1 MKKIGKDIDAD
12 VKTPSASKK
21 DTEGRRLPR
30 LRLSNAQVIIIGF
43 AAMILV
49 GAMLLMLP
57 ISTADRQGA
66 TFSDAVFTAT
76 SAVCVTGLVVQ
87 DTATYW
93 SAFGQAVIITLI
105 QIGGMGVV
113 TVTVAISLVSGRR
126 IGLRQRSTMMDSISA
141 PQVGG
146 IVKLTG
152 FILIMTA
159 SFELLGAVAMAPV
172 FISKLG
178 AGRGIWYAAFHSI
191 SAFCN
196 AGFDLFGIDGKF
208 SSLTGYH
215 DNAVVNAVIMLLIII
230 GGIGFLVW
238 DDVRTNKWH
247 LRRYRMQSKV
257 VLVVTLVLIFAPA
270 LWFFFLEFADEPL
283 GVRVLH
289 SLFQSVTLRTAGFNT
304 VDFSLISSSGLAIM
318 IVLMLIGGSP
328 GSTAGGMKTTTAA
341 VMTSTA
347 MSVFHRRDD
356 AHFFGRRISPDTIRD
371 AATLVT
377 MYVLLFLTGG
387 IVISVVEGLPLGE
400 CLFETASAVGTVGL
414 TMGITPSLGTVSRI
428 ILIALMYFGRVGG
441 LTLIFAVTSPT
452 AAPSSKLPQEK
463 LTVG

>member
-1 MKKIGKDIDAD
+1 MKI
-12 VKTPSASKK
+12 
-21 DTEGRRLPR
+21 PR
-30 LRLSNAQVIIIGF
+30 LRLTNAQVIILGF

-49 GAMLLMLP
+49 GTALLMLP
-57 ISTADRQGA
+57 VSTADGSGA
-66 TFSDAVFTAT
+66 SFADAIFTAT

-93 SAFGQAVIITLI
+93 STFGHAVIITLI

-113 TVTVAISLVSGRR
+113 TVTVAISLVSGKR

-146 IVKLTG
+146 IVRLTG

-159 SFELLGAVAMAPV
+159 AFELIGAVAMAPV
-172 FISKLG
+172 FCGKLG
-178 AGRGIWYAAFHSI
+178 IGRGIWYAVFHSI

-196 AGFDLFGIDGKF
+196 AGFDLFGIDAKF

-215 DNAVVNAVIMLLIII
+215 DNIAVNVIVMLLIVI

-238 DDVRTNKWH
+238 DDVRTHKWRW
-247 LRRYRMQSKV
+247 RRYRMQSKV
-257 VLVVTLVLIFAPA
+257 VIVVTLLLILAPA
-270 LWFFFLEFADEPL
+270 LWFFFLEFADEPV
-283 GVRVLH
+283 GERILH

-304 VDFSLISSSGLAIM
+304 VDFSLISASGIAIM
-318 IVLMLIGGSP
+318 ITMMLIGGSP

-341 VMTSTA
+341 VMVSSA
-347 MSVFHRRDD
+347 MSVFRRREDT
-356 AHFFGRRISPDTIRD
+356 HFFGRRIAPETIRD

-377 MYVLLFLTGG
+377 IYVMLFLSGG
-387 IVISVVEGLPLGE
+387 IAISVIEGLPLGS
-400 CLFETASAVGTVGL
+400 CLFETASAVGTVGV
-414 TMGITPSLGTVSRI
+414 TMGITPTLGMVSRA

-441 LTLIFAVTSPT
+441 LTLIFAVTSASP
-452 AAPSSKLPQEK
+452 APSSKLPQEK